1 MIECS
6 PSIERQAGRTRM
18 CESPIRA
25 LTPGQKKIIIKRF
38 FFTLAPQHNADQVGG
53 VCPPDVL
60 KATLIG

>member
-1 MIECS
+1 
-6 PSIERQAGRTRM
+6 M